1 MKQTSTIMTK
11 YTAAECINKNRFINK
26 IPVTHRYLAKESM
39 MEQEQA
45 AVKYPQKGK
54 KYIIKLTKQLIQM
67 TAKKEPMR
75 YQLRWPQLIS

>member
-1 MKQTSTIMTK
+1 
-11 YTAAECINKNRFINK
+11 
-26 IPVTHRYLAKESM
+26 M

-75 YQLRWPQLIS
+75 YQLRRPQLIS